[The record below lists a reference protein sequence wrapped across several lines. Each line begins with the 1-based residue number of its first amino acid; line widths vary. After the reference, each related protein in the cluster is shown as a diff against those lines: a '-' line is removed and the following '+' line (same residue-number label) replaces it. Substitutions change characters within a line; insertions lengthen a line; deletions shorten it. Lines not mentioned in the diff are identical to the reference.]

1 MSPVAFKWEKI
12 IKQLLMLGFFFLF
25 RHQDVEA
32 ILEAENLVFALMEK
46 VRISHEV
53 LTCSRGLAISKNNFA
68 KFSFQIRQIF
78 YCVFLTFKIC
88 YVRRSK
94 TTWRNIYKQFGK

>member
-1 MSPVAFKWEKI
+1 MSPAAFKWEKI
-12 IKQLLMLGFFFLF
+12 IKHLLMLGFFFLF

-53 LTCSRGLAISKNNFA
+53 LTCSRG
-68 KFSFQIRQIF
+68 
-78 YCVFLTFKIC
+78 
-88 YVRRSK
+88 
-94 TTWRNIYKQFGK
+94 